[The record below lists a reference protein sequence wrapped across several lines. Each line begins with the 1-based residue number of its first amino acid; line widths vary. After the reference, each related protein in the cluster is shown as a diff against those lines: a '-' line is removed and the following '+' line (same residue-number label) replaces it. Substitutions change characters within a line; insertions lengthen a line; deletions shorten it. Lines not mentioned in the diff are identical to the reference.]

1 MPLYILL
8 NFFKTITFYWLRLSF
23 IVKCDLCNVYDWGI
37 GWCGWWFCRLG
48 LVATIKVCCVL
59 VSDSFFFFSF
69 EFWVITRFSKLRICL
84 CLVACLDTKVE
95 VFLRAFGS
103 FSVIESS
110 VFLAKK
116 GSKALSTCIQ
126 IGLDAYMVVIVSE
139 VWTTS
144 AELVEFVLRA
154 SWTKS
159 SRLFFGIVSM

>member
-1 MPLYILL
+1 M
-8 NFFKTITFYWLRLSF
+8 
-23 IVKCDLCNVYDWGI
+23 
-37 GWCGWWFCRLG
+37 G

-139 VWTTS
+139 V
-144 AELVEFVLRA
+144 
-154 SWTKS
+154 
-159 SRLFFGIVSM
+159 